1 MSEQNWKNAVAGASS
16 GAITRFLCQPLDV
29 LKIRFQVQ
37 IEPLSYAY
45 HTSKYK
51 SIIHAL
57 TVIYSEEGI
66 RGLWKG
72 HNPAQ
77 ILSIG
82 YGITQFTVYE
92 RVNRSA
98 ETIEFFQKHK
108 LLKNFCCGGFAGAT
122 AAFVSTPLDVIRTR
136 LIVQDAGQGYRN
148 SVQAVGLILRK
159 DGIRG
164 LYRGFGPSL
173 LQITPLAGSNFMFYK
188 FYCGLLQNL
197 LGAKSHSD
205 LPTWGLLLMG
215 SLTGFSSRAL
225 VYPLDV
231 IKKRLQIQG
240 FAQHHQTFG
249 KHFECEGFIQCVIRT
264 SKTEGFLGFYKGIV
278 PSMLKSGITTALNF
292 CIYDE
297 TKKILAQI

>member
-1 MSEQNWKNAVAGASS
+1 MSEKNWKNAAAGASS

-37 IEPLSYAY
+37 IEPLS
-45 HTSKYK
+45 HQHQGSKYK
-51 SIIHAL
+51 SILHAVS
-57 TVIYSEEGI
+57 VIYREEGF

-77 ILSIG
+77 VLSIG
-82 YGITQFTVYE
+82 YGITQFSVYE
-92 RVNRSA
+92 RANRSA
-98 ETIEFFQKHK
+98 EGKEFFRKHTA
-108 LLKNFCCGGFAGAT
+108 LKNFCCGGFAGAS

-148 SVQAVGLILRK
+148 SFQAVGMILRK

-188 FYCGLLQNL
+188 FYCGLLQKFL
-197 LGAKSHSD
+197 DVKSHSE
-205 LPTWGLLLMG
+205 LPTWGLLSMG

-231 IKKRLQIQG
+231 VKKRLQIQG
-240 FAQHHQTFG
+240 FSQHHQTFG
-249 KHFECEGFIQCVIRT
+249 KHFECEGFFQCVIRT
-264 SKTEGFLGFYKGIV
+264 AKTEGFIGFYKGIA

-297 TKKILAQI
+297 TKKILAKI